1 MENLKLGNKLK
12 EIRKIKG
19 LKQSDVAKLTG
30 VSLRTIQRYEQGLN
44 IPNSFLKIFS
54 SKLKLSLDES
64 VTLDFMSSKK
74 FIDDYDKIN
83 YHLNGLLELIG
94 YRIERL
100 YFVGGSIEMV
110 TIQNLF
116 TNDSYIGDV
125 SKFNYG
131 DFILE
136 FLKMLVERDLSGVE
150 PEKNGIDFLKTDE
163 YEKILEKYWRLSG
176 ELASKLGDLD
186 IEQRKL
192 NDRES
197 KEIEELK
204 KKLLDKPKKK

>member
-19 LKQSDVAKLTG
+19 LKQSDIAKLTG

-54 SKLKLSLDES
+54 SKLKLSLHES
-64 VTLDFMSSKK
+64 ITLDFMSSKK

-94 YRIERL
+94 YKIERL
-100 YFVGGSIEMV
+100 YFVGDSIEMV

-125 SKFNYG
+125 SKFNYS

-136 FLKMLVERDLSGVE
+136 FLKMLVERDLAGVQ

-163 YEKILEKYWRLSG
+163 FEKILEKYWHLSA
-176 ELASKLGDLD
+176 ELTSKLGDLD

-192 NDRES
+192 NDREA

-204 KKLLDKPKKK
+204 KKLLDKPKNK